1 MPRLRVLAG
10 PSPTKLSP
18 ISVNTSQAHEISSEL
33 FEGKIVVHIKG
44 FNDDGDE
51 ENTPRPDGYFENED
65 RRYVTWSIQ
74 VQGRFLREYNA
85 DDVLFGN
92 TFDRPLKLPWGT
104 SVVLK
109 FMNYIDPTLE
119 HDLQSTSKPWA
130 LSPLISTMP
139 YFAHRRLEIGQEA
152 MELWPEF
159 PGTELVVD
167 DVSQM
172 HLATRLSV
180 DGDTTGGSDRQ
191 CPDEGL
197 EPVSTPYER
206 RTYFS
211 SPEKRK
217 QVTFGP
223 SDLLTTDFCYGFLS
237 FAGQSGGPR
246 LEIPGGI
253 SFDLGRYWDGQPV
266 RFVCCERKRDQAT
279 GDPWG
284 DPFWCVAIELE
295 EDTPEASEDDGAAED
310 GTGGGSGID

>member
-1 MPRLRVLAG
+1 MRHTALRLLPLSQPPTQMPRLRVLAG
-10 PSPTKLSP
+10 PSPSKLSP

-33 FEGKIVVHIKG
+33 FEGKVVVHIKG

-51 ENTPRPDGYFENED
+51 DNTPRPDDYFEHED

-139 YFAHRRLEIGQEA
+139 YFAHMRLEIGQEA

-172 HLATRLSV
+172 HLATRLPV
-180 DGDTTGGSDRQ
+180 DGDAIGGNDSQR
-191 CPDEGL
+191 PDEGL

-211 SPEKRK
+211 SPERRK

-223 SDLLTTDFCYGFLS
+223 S
-237 FAGQSGGPR
+237 
-246 LEIPGGI
+246 
-253 SFDLGRYWDGQPV
+253 V
-266 RFVCCERKRDQAT
+266 RRF
-279 GDPWG
+279 
-284 DPFWCVAIELE
+284 
-295 EDTPEASEDDGAAED
+295 
-310 GTGGGSGID
+310 